1 MCLKTGLDGQYI
13 FRLSSHFKLIKMK
26 KAEIIE
32 QLDHKF
38 NEFLHFFEQQEDSF
52 FDHPIDQDKW
62 SFGQHAEHIL
72 ISTKAVNK
80 IMKMPKLMLRTTF
93 GVKND
98 RPEKDY
104 DGVVE
109 KYTSKLA
116 ERLPAATNPPGTRFS
131 PSEPGAK
138 SKSEI
143 ISELEKAFSDMKIQV
158 GKWKEEHLT
167 KYLIPHPL
175 LGKMTFREILY
186 FTIYHTRHHLQAM
199 KSASAVV
206 G

>member
-1 MCLKTGLDGQYI
+1 
-13 FRLSSHFKLIKMK
+13 MK
-26 KAEIIE
+26 KADIIE

-38 NEFLHFFEQQEDSF
+38 NDFLLFFEQQEDAL
-52 FDHPIDQDKW
+52 FDHPVDQGKW

-72 ISTKAVNK
+72 VSTKAVNK

-104 DGVVE
+104 DGVVH

-116 ERLPAATNPPGTRFS
+116 ENLPAATNPPGSRFA
-131 PSEPGAK
+131 PSEPGSK
-138 SKSEI
+138 SKEEI
-143 ISELEKAFSDMKIQV
+143 ISELESAFSDMKMQLE
-158 GKWKEEHLT
+158 KWKEEHLT

-175 LGKMTFREILY
+175 LGKMTFREMMF
-186 FTIYHTRHHLQAM
+186 FTIYHTEHHLMAL
-199 KSASAVV
+199 KNSSVV
-206 G
+206 KG